1 MDFIM
6 DILTNKYQLFL
17 LIFVRVSGIFIF
29 SPIFSSQNVPNPLK
43 IGFSF
48 FLSILL
54 TTTLNVNYLSSIETN
69 YILLIIKELMVGII
83 IGYVSYAFFS
93 AFYVLGQIVDMEIGF
108 GMVNVIDPQNKVQVP
123 VMGNFYYILALLV
136 FLMINGHHVVIKAL
150 IESYEFVPIGSFYFS
165 EGITHKLVE
174 ILAKTFSLGFRISS
188 PIVVVMLLI
197 DILLG
202 VLSRTMPQMNVF
214 VVGMPLKIIV
224 GLLIVAVS
232 IPVFYALTGK
242 VFDEMMEDIYY
253 ILKSFV
259 KG

>member
-17 LIFVRVSGIFIF
+17 LVFVRVSGIFVF

-69 YILLIIKELMVGII
+69 YILLIIKELTIGII

-165 EGITHKLVE
+165 EGITYKLIE

>member
-1 MDFIM
+1 MNYIFE
-6 DILTNKYQLFL
+6 ILTNKYQLFL

-29 SPIFSSQNVPNPLK
+29 SPLFSSQNVPNPLK
-43 IGFSF
+43 LGFSF
-48 FLSILL
+48 FVSILL
-54 TTTLNVNYLSSIETN
+54 TTTLNVDYLSSIETN
-69 YILLIIKELMVGII
+69 YVLLIIKELMLGLI

-123 VMGNFYYILALLV
+123 VMGNFYYILAFLV
-136 FLMINGHHVVIKAL
+136 FLMVNGHHIVIRAL
-150 IESYEFVPIGSFYFS
+150 IESYELVPIGKFYIN
-165 EGITHKLVE
+165 EGMTYKLIE
-174 ILAKTFSLGFRISS
+174 ILGKTFSLGFRISS

-202 VLSRTMPQMNVF
+202 VLSRSMPQMNVF

-224 GLLIVAVS
+224 GLLIIAIS
-232 IPVFYALTGK
+232 IPAFYALTGK
-242 VFDEMMEDIYY
+242 VFDGMIEDIYF

>member
-1 MDFIM
+1 MNYIFE
-6 DILTNKYQLFL
+6 ILTNKYQLFL

-29 SPIFSSQNVPNPLK
+29 SPLFSSQNVPNPLK
-43 IGFSF
+43 LGFSF
-48 FLSILL
+48 FVSILL
-54 TTTLNVNYLSSIETN
+54 TTTLNVDYLSSIETN
-69 YILLIIKELMVGII
+69 YVLLIIKELMLGLI

-123 VMGNFYYILALLV
+123 VMGNFYYILAFLV
-136 FLMINGHHVVIKAL
+136 FLMVNGHHIVIRAL
-150 IESYEFVPIGSFYFS
+150 IESYELVPIGKFYIN
-165 EGITHKLVE
+165 EGMTYKLIE
-174 ILAKTFSLGFRISS
+174 ILGKTFSLGFRISS

-202 VLSRTMPQMNVF
+202 VLSRSMPQMNVF

-224 GLLIVAVS
+224 GLLIIAIS
-232 IPVFYALTGK
+232 IPVFYAITGK
-242 VFDEMMEDIYY
+242 VFDGMIEDIYF